1 MAHGLSNLSN
11 KYLIIKFKFKLT
23 DINMSCQDY
32 LIEVNL
38 YEYLK
43 YFYISQIIS
52 YWIISYSK

>member
-1 MAHGLSNLSN
+1 MAHGLSN

-43 YFYISQIIS
+43 YFYNSQIIS
-52 YWIISYSK
+52 YIK